1 MFIWWSA
8 FQGIRH
14 GDFTA
19 DIPVSLATAAAI
31 AIGQY
36 SAAAVVAVL
45 LLIGGMLENFVAAR
59 AGKALEALSKLLP
72 DRVTVRKAGRDIVV
86 ALEEVAAGDL
96 LLIRSGERIAV
107 DGEVITGTASVNQS
121 AITGESLP
129 VEKQPGDTVFA
140 GTLNEVGTVEVRAT
154 KVGQETTLGQIRRM
168 VEEAQ
173 EQKAPIERLL
183 NRYAKFYTPTAVVLG
198 LLLWWWSGDMMRA
211 ITMLIVFCPCV
222 MVLATPTAL
231 VASIG
236 NAALRGS
243 LVKKGATIEALAK
256 IDTVIF
262 DKTGTLTVGQPK
274 LTQVIPL
281 NGLEEIN
288 ILNLAAVAEKF
299 SEHPLGRAIVQA
311 AQARSLSI
319 PDPEEFEVMPGMG
332 VRAAVN
338 GSRLLLG
345 RPQLLV
351 EQGLLSADNL
361 QVTAGEQ
368 AAPGQ
373 TVVAVAIGE
382 EVTGLLTLQDVLRP
396 EAQAAV
402 SQLHALG
409 IRTVL
414 VTGDNWATANQIAAE
429 LNISEVYAETL
440 PETKVKIVKRLQ
452 SEGRK
457 VAFVGDGVNDG
468 PALATADVGI
478 AMGLAGTDVAI
489 ETAEIALLADDLSR
503 LPHLL
508 TLSRQAIRAI
518 KQNLVFS
525 LGVLAGAV
533 GLTIPGIL
541 TPVTGALLHEL
552 SSIPVIA
559 NSARLIGCENRPDS
573 KRRKRNIIRGKNMR
587 MRTTLITSIAL
598 VSALLGAIAC
608 TPPPIVTSL
617 PSTVRRVAVLPPY
630 QLGAAETRAATSSDL
645 LGLPARTIGDVLAQQ
660 ARARLAAKGFEVIEP
675 SVVKLATEDRVPTS
689 PKMAEQIMERRN
701 LTRRPCTSKYGAGS
715 RRRMRA
721 G

>member
-1 MFIWWSA
+1 MVLQAKDVCTTCARGVKLFTRRYHDFLIDPSTLFTLASLLLLIIAGVHNPKGLLSSGDPGETGAPLYLAAALVGSVFIWWSA
-8 FQGIRH
+8 FQGIRQ

-59 AGKALEALSKLLP
+59 AGRALEALSKLLP
-72 DRVTVRKAGRDIVV
+72 DRVTVRKEGTDITV
-86 ALEEVAAGDL
+86 ALEEVTAGDL

-129 VEKQPGDTVFA
+129 VEKQPGDAVFA

-173 EQKAPIERLL
+173 EKKAPIERML
-183 NRYAKFYTPTAVVLG
+183 NRYAKFYTPTAIVLG
-198 LLLWWWSGDMMRA
+198 LLLWWWSGDILRA

-274 LTQVIPL
+274 LTEVIPL
-281 NGLEEIN
+281 NGLEEVS
-288 ILNLAAVAEKF
+288 ILGLAAVAEKF

-311 AQARSLSI
+311 AQAQNLSV
-319 PDPEEFEVMPGMG
+319 PDPEEFEVMPGLG

-338 GSRLLLG
+338 GRRLLLG
-345 RPQLLV
+345 RPQLLI
-351 EQGLLSADNL
+351 EQGLRLAENL
-361 QVTAGEQ
+361 QVADGAQTLA
-368 AAPGQ
+368 GQ
-373 TVVAVAIGE
+373 TVVGIAIGD
-382 EVTGLLTLQDVLRP
+382 EVTGTLSLEDVLRP

-402 SQLHALG
+402 SKLNSLG
-409 IRTVL
+409 IRTIL
-414 VTGDNWATANQIAAE
+414 VTGDNWATANQIAAQ
-429 LNISEVYAETL
+429 LNIGEVYAETL
-440 PETKVKIVKRLQ
+440 PQIKVEIVKRLQ
-452 SEGRK
+452 AEGRT

-478 AMGLAGTDVAI
+478 AMGIAGTDVAI
-489 ETAEIALLADDLSR
+489 ETAEIALLADDLAK

-508 TLSRQAIRAI
+508 TISRQAIRAI
-518 KQNLVFS
+518 QQNLVFS

-541 TPVTGALLHEL
+541 NPVTGALLHEL

-559 NSARLIGCENRPDS
+559 NSARLIGLRER
-573 KRRKRNIIRGKNMR
+573 
-587 MRTTLITSIAL
+587 
-598 VSALLGAIAC
+598 
-608 TPPPIVTSL
+608 
-617 PSTVRRVAVLPPY
+617 
-630 QLGAAETRAATSSDL
+630 
-645 LGLPARTIGDVLAQQ
+645 PARN
-660 ARARLAAKGFEVIEP
+660 KEVI
-675 SVVKLATEDRVPTS
+675 
-689 PKMAEQIMERRN
+689 
-701 LTRRPCTSKYGAGS
+701 
-715 RRRMRA
+715 
-721 G
+721 